1 MDCIILK
8 PRPSDLPGKGKRYV
22 VVDEDE
28 CVECRCCLRAGVCE
42 QDALFQPPLQWLR
55 TIRAAFSDPSSTFE
69 ETGVPGRGT
78 EEIKTNEVTGRF
90 KRGRVGIATEM
101 GRPGL
106 GARLRDLEK
115 MAMGLAQIGTRFE
128 PMNPV
133 SAALMEDTETGKLKP
148 EVVNEKVLSAILE
161 AEVSLEKFRDA
172 LRVIGEVSKDVASI
186 FSLDVICLPEPD
198 GTIPVLP
205 IVKEEGFNVRINGKT
220 NLGLGRRTN
229 KEQQR

>member
-1 MDCIILK
+1 MLVDPSKCIGCGKCSIFCPMDCIILK

-133 SAALMEDTETGKLKP
+133 SAALMEDTETGKLK
-148 EVVNEKVLSAILE
+148 
-161 AEVSLEKFRDA
+161 
-172 LRVIGEVSKDVASI
+172 
-186 FSLDVICLPEPD
+186 ICLPEPD